1 MGRLFFSDGP
11 PLPCWCIMDAK
22 GGGMM
27 IGWKRILAAGMIAF
41 LLGSSTAS
49 ACTLWAASG
58 DVVDGG
64 GTLLVKNRD
73 WYPNHEQ
80 VLRIVHPKDG
90 YAYFGLY
97 AKNKAYSGFK
107 AGINEKG
114 LVIVSASA
122 SSIPRKERKQ
132 MKYTGAVIRHV
143 LSHCSTAEEAAAYLK
158 TVEGPQFLL
167 FGDKIQSGTAEIGPD
182 GKNSIHMVQ
191 NGSIAHTNHYTDPSL
206 TGYNELLS
214 RSSHV
219 RYTRIEDLLRET
231 ARPYTMDTFLQFS
244 RDQNAGPDDSILRTG
259 STKKSEATIATWAVR
274 IPEEGSPTLFVHIR
288 NPGNR
293 EISYKLRSDDVFRGA
308 WKLPGEPEDTGAQDE
323 F

>member
-1 MGRLFFSDGP
+1 MN
-11 PLPCWCIMDAK
+11 AK
-22 GGGMM
+22 GGHTMTF
-27 IGWKRILAAGMIAF
+27 WKRILAVGAAIL
-41 LLGSSTAS
+41 LLGNSGAS

-58 DVVDGG
+58 TAVDGG
-64 GTLLVKNRD
+64 GTLLAKNRD

-80 VLRIVHPKDG
+80 VLRLVHPEHG

-167 FGDKIQSGTAEIGPD
+167 FGDKTMSGVAEIGRD
-182 GKNSIHMVQ
+182 EKNSIHLTR
-191 NGSIAHTNHYTDPSL
+191 NGAIAHTNHYTDPAL
-206 TGYNELLS
+206 TMYNELPG

-219 RYTRIEDLLRET
+219 RYARIEDLLRET
-231 ARPYTMDTFLQFS
+231 KRPYTIDDFLRFAK
-244 RDQNAGPDDSILRTG
+244 DQNAGPDDSILRTG

-274 IPEEGSPTLFVHIR
+274 IPEEGSPTLYVHIQ

-293 EISYKLRSDDVFRGA
+293 EITYDLKSNDVFRSA
-308 WKLPGEPEDTGAQDE
+308 WRFPGEPEDTAAQEE